1 MTNHRRW
8 TEEENDEFLH
18 LIHVYYKDFQYIAN
32 EMNKTYNQVRS
43 HYYNINSKVEQRRKF
58 SKSAFPTTELHLIV
72 FDQIIE

>member
-43 HYYNINSKVEQRRKF
+43 HYYNLNSKTERTQQN
-58 SKSAFPTTELHLIV
+58 KSPGNELHLIV
-72 FDQIIE
+72 FEKLYSE